1 MDMIEKHYKRQL
13 TTLKRKHAVPTTIII
28 IIFQW
33 THIKSK
39 IFIIIPIP
47 SFKKNLIFSK
57 IFQFKFLFMTKI
69 FLFTDFSCHWIFQIS
84 SYFLCNNCNHHG
96 KGHPPPSFVAKY
108 IFEMC
113 WSCGEGS
120 ESVKE
125 KKHRKRFYRF
135 QGPEC
140 LQESVDK
147 TKGQTTDF

>member
-39 IFIIIPIP
+39 IFIIISIP

-96 KGHPPPSFVAKY
+96 KGHPPLFRRQVHFRDVL
-108 IFEMC
+108 ILWWGFRE
-113 WSCGEGS
+113 
-120 ESVKE
+120 
-125 KKHRKRFYRF
+125 RKRK
-135 QGPEC
+135 
-140 LQESVDK
+140 K
-147 TKGQTTDF
+147 TSKEVLSFSGTRVLAGVGGQN